1 MLFVFFDVLL
11 RCVLVCLDVL
21 CCVLLLVCS

>member
-1 MLFVFFDVLL
+1 MLVVFCDVLL
-11 RCVLVCLDVL
+11 SCVSLCLDVL